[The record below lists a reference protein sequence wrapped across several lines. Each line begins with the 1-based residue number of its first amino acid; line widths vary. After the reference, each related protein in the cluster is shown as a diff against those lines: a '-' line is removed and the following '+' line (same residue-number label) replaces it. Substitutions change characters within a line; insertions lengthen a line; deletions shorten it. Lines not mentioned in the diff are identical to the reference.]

1 MQKFLL
7 VNLVVCMLKLYIKNE
22 DFILNHS
29 MYYSLKVHN
38 DIVTNYAITLCY
50 KV

>member
-1 MQKFLL
+1 MWKFLT
-7 VNLVVCMLKLYIKNE
+7 VNLIVCTLKLCIKNE

-38 DIVTNYAITLCY
+38 DVVTDYAMTLCY

>member
-1 MQKFLL
+1 MWKFLS
-7 VNLVVCMLKLYIKNE
+7 VNLIVCTLKLCIKNE
-22 DFILNHS
+22 DFILNYN

-38 DIVTNYAITLCY
+38 DVVTNYAITLYY

>member
-1 MQKFLL
+1 MWKFLL
-7 VNLVVCMLKLYIKNE
+7 VSLIVCMLELHIRNE

-38 DIVTNYAITLCY
+38 DVITDYAMTLCY

>member
-1 MQKFLL
+1 MQKFLSISL
-7 VNLVVCMLKLYIKNE
+7 IVCTLELHIKNE

-38 DIVTNYAITLCY
+38 DVVTDYAMTLCY

>member
-1 MQKFLL
+1 MWKFLL
-7 VNLVVCMLKLYIKNE
+7 VSLIVCMLKLHIKNE

-38 DIVTNYAITLCY
+38 NVVTDYAITLCY

>member
-1 MQKFLL
+1 MQKFLSVSL
-7 VNLVVCMLKLYIKNE
+7 IVCTLELCIRNE
-22 DFILNHS
+22 DFILNYS

-38 DIVTNYAITLCY
+38 DVVIDYAMTLCY

>member
-7 VNLVVCMLKLYIKNE
+7 INLIVYILKLCIKNE
-22 DFILNHS
+22 DFILNYS
-29 MYYSLKVHN
+29 MYYFLKIHN
-38 DIVTNYAITLCY
+38 DVITDYAMTLCY